1 MLCEKTVIALMQL
14 GKHQS
19 SSSPIFLLGNL
30 ELLRMQNFSASA
42 SPAAGKESTSTWEMH
57 STEKSVGLQMAV
69 TLLDELEAKHL
80 GLQGSLISLQ
90 YMLADG

>member
-1 MLCEKTVIALMQL
+1 MQL

-30 ELLRMQNFSASA
+30 EPLRMQNFSASA

>member
-1 MLCEKTVIALMQL
+1 MQVLAQPL
-14 GKHQS
+14 G
-19 SSSPIFLLGNL
+19 
-30 ELLRMQNFSASA
+30 R
-42 SPAAGKESTSTWEMH
+42 STSTWEMH

-69 TLLDELEAKHL
+69 TLLDGLEAKHL